1 MLSKLHQRH
10 NDTGRF
16 KIQAVNGMQIALQ
29 NGNQRIQGIQIG
41 APCTNRHQRCLLYT
55 SQYSYL
61 KDEKKKKEHL
71 QAASKDLKGTPYEMK
86 INQLMKK

>member
-29 NGNQRIQGIQIG
+29 NGSQRIQGIQIG
-41 APCTNRHQRCLLYT
+41 APCTNRHQRIHIGCLV
-55 SQYSYL
+55 
-61 KDEKKKKEHL
+61 E
-71 QAASKDLKGTPYEMK
+71 
-86 INQLMKK
+86 